1 MEAYLVDE
9 RKAAVDSLVDLR
21 NKVAHGEDVGTSL
34 AQVKAYYTIVLTA
47 INFIADLIDPKS

>member
-1 MEAYLVDE
+1 MVDE